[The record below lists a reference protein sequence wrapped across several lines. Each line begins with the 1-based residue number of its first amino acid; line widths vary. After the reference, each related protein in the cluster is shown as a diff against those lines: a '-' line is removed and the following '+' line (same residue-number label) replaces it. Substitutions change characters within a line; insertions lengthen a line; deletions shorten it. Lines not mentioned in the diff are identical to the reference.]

1 MQSAIHE
8 GYEYQ
13 DYFTVSIILQLM
25 LRQTDAEIIIDRK
38 DFSGDKFDDLKVKTP
53 NGTTEFQI
61 KYSDDESSH
70 KLTKNDFA
78 NGNGHDIAL
87 CDLFASWKTRKESEN
102 DTQIKLCLAWNRP
115 TDDDPITEF
124 LKPIQEQTLPFSIAA
139 YSFDGEVFWPVEN
152 LPPKTWRKFN
162 LAIKS
167 GLIAR
172 EDFLSFCNEFTIILE
187 MPKASLDLKN
197 PGGIENVIIR
207 QVEKLGVGIYPNDG
221 LNAEDVIYKLA
232 TEVKH
237 SRAMGNRL
245 YTNTLMGRLGFIMD
259 YGKFDQRFPVDSAH
273 KVILD
278 DEIERLHGTIRDSK
292 RVIITGNPGSGKS
305 WLVDEYIDKLEN
317 GDSKVIHYNCFQS
330 LQDTNS
336 LERIRVTSLYGNL
349 VSQIVEQCPELV
361 EHKNTILGADKAEL
375 ENLLRLIE
383 EEFYLV
389 VDGLDHISRE
399 YDLHKDLIS
408 RSETEIISELLGIH
422 FPDNCYVIIASQP
435 IDVLDKFKDNNYCV
449 FEIEPWGI
457 KQAKSLMT
465 TFQIT
470 DDIIKDDDS
479 SLISEYLFK
488 KSQGNALYLGYILRQ
503 LRNSNVNK
511 ELIDEIPDYDISLS
525 EYYSYLYKKVHN
537 NRTVNALCGADFYLS
552 LDDLME
558 ITGDGEFVECDIS
571 VLQPLLIENILS
583 GGFSIYHESFRRFVL
598 SSLKDKKVDL
608 ERNVY
613 GILADWLQEKPFF
626 EFDKSFYYLT
636 ELLYKVKRDDE
647 NTALIEKEF
656 VLKSVSEGYSRKRI
670 RMNLNCIIR
679 SAGRTRNLVALVTA
693 GELLAMLDDMNE
705 FESTGE
711 EYFQAICDIKGAFK
725 LNQLMQIDGKPTFDK
740 NIGQLA
746 CYISS
751 KAGITPWWELYL
763 DTDAKQYK
771 IEDFKYYFRY
781 YLDEQGV
788 GIIPKLME
796 GIEKENV
803 SIRNQCIEI
812 AYDELQDY
820 IEFDEIASIAEEQQL
835 IHWKSYLSYIETGY
849 YLKNDVSFEAA
860 IDNWEKIKKMKMPGE
875 EDIGIFKELFSQ
887 VYYLAEQGD
896 RKTIEVVFADCKNIN
911 WFYNWIIYS
920 IKMAELCAHTAQ
932 MDSKSICESAITN
945 LELLL
950 QDTEVFKGKPR
961 TCDLYFL
968 QNELTRSY
976 ERAVELINKNGTVED
991 LEKALGILE
1000 RLDDETGTS
1009 LDHSMGGP
1017 LTDAEFLRLISC
1029 FLTIDNYGIVKPYLL
1044 RTQEKI
1050 ERNEVYDCIAA
1061 AKLRFVSLI
1070 SKYNQAEALEYFDLC
1085 TRYLVAYGFHKDI
1098 ILKQIMDSYNI
1109 FFESVAGNPEEERD
1123 IITKM
1128 TIALW
1133 NHTDGRE
1140 TKHFL
1145 NHWFDELLGTDSSYA
1160 LAFLSGLQ
1168 IKNGKSWVVECML
1181 CSAIEKYCNDSS
1193 YLDIVIG
1200 LIESLPNDTSSRII
1214 DAATSVFR
1222 ILERRFEETSN
1233 DEKLLIKWRMNE
1245 LVINIVSRF
1254 NILDSPWPDNDSWK
1268 DESIKEFLLTVESA
1282 GFDVSQYIEYF
1293 HIKKS
1298 DDMDNNDGKKT
1309 VDVFEDNQTH
1319 FEASTPEDAK
1329 KWFETHNLIERDIQ
1343 DICEFL
1349 KNYQNDKDT
1358 LLDILRFIITRIGG
1372 WRYSKKC
1379 KDIVLQIIGQL
1390 ELDNREMS
1398 EMHMLMYLYSY
1409 EWGSSLI
1416 DKDEFVN
1423 SIRLS
1428 LDVARDTFY
1437 GELPEVIISH
1447 SGRITKGLLDALFA
1461 IDFEKDSIITIW
1473 RNAFDIMKLRF
1484 PNLDQYP
1491 IDNVWEETDEL
1502 LGLRNCML
1510 MRFIDGGK
1518 ESFLAAYAYLANAA
1532 EEENYSKFT
1541 ESIVFCLEHYEQY
1554 NLVTQIAIADLV
1566 RCYGYRLK
1574 DLNIDRM
1581 INAINAVYPTGNLLL
1596 DVVFSEFTIYK
1607 SFLFKYPDK
1616 HVPDYMEQEDV
1627 EFYLAEQLYD
1637 LGKEKTREGNDEYA
1651 KNSVYRDPIMQVVD
1665 TCGINYVELYEELH
1679 ASRKLNDKIQD
1690 FVGGSSKVPEKNT
1703 VYKSYVIQYA
1713 LHTII
1718 EKAFLDR
1725 KPELIPQNLLRLMPD
1740 YQGMYRL
1747 FKCREMQPANH
1758 LYDKNNSCEP
1768 LLKNNEDEYILIGCS
1783 ETKKHIDYKQA
1794 SFVFAYQ
1801 GIVVGGE
1808 EDEEHQ
1814 IPFRQYLATAVE
1826 KGEIYTI
1833 SDNSESLIDFIRTLD
1848 RELEDEDYL
1857 WPGMPVSKLLNVHIE
1872 FDFLHGRY
1880 IAVNQENDIVFIM
1893 KKWSSSYKDDSEY
1906 PGNAIPL
1913 YSGTELYIKKEYIG
1927 TLEQR
1932 FGTLMMKT
1940 CVQSYTQTY

>member
-13 DYFTVSIILQLM
+13 DYFTVSIILQL
-25 LRQTDAEIIIDRK
+25 LLHQTDAEIIIDRK

-53 NGTTEFQI
+53 NGITEFQI
-61 KYSDDESSH
+61 KYSDDERSH
-70 KLTKNDFA
+70 KLTKDDFA
-78 NGNGHDIAL
+78 NGNGHDTAL
-87 CDLFASWKTRKESEN
+87 CDLFSSWKTRKESEN

-115 TDDDPITEF
+115 TDDDPIIEF
-124 LKPIQEQTLPFSIAA
+124 LKPIQEQALPFLITA

-162 LAIKS
+162 LAIRS
-167 GLIAR
+167 GLITR
-172 EDFLSFCNEFTIILE
+172 EDFLSFCNELTIILE

-207 QVEKLGVGIYPNDG
+207 QAEKLGVGIYPNNN
-221 LNAEDVIYKLA
+221 LTLEDVIYKLA
-232 TEVKH
+232 AEVKH

-245 YTNTLMGRLGFIMD
+245 NTNALLGRLGLIMD

-273 KVILD
+273 QIILG
-278 DEIERLHGTIRDSK
+278 DEIERLHREIRNSK

-305 WLVDEYIDKLEN
+305 WLVNEYIDKLKN
-317 GDSKVIHYNCFQS
+317 DDCKVIHYNCFQS

-336 LERIRVTSLYGNL
+336 LERICVDSLYGNL
-349 VSQIVEQCPELV
+349 IWQIVEQCPELV
-361 EHKNTILGADKAEL
+361 ENKKTIFGADKEEL
-375 ENLLRLIE
+375 ENLLCFID
-383 EEFYLV
+383 EEFYLI

-399 YDLHKDLIS
+399 YELHKDLIS
-408 RSETEIISELLGIH
+408 RSETEIISELLEIH
-422 FPDNCYVIIASQP
+422 FPDNCHVLISSQP
-435 IDVLDKFKDNNYCV
+435 IDELEGFKDKNYCV

-457 KQAKSLMT
+457 EQVKSLMA
-465 TFQIT
+465 TFRVI
-470 DDIIKDDDS
+470 DDIIGDDDIL
-479 SLISEYLFK
+479 LISAYLLK
-488 KSQGNALYLGYILRQ
+488 KSQGNALYLSYILRQ
-503 LRNSNVNK
+503 LRNLDVNK
-511 ELIDEIPDYDISLS
+511 ELIDKIPDYDIGLS
-525 EYYSYLYKKVHN
+525 KYYSYLYTKVRN

-552 LDDLME
+552 LDDLKE
-558 ITGDGEFVECDIS
+558 ITGDGEFVEHDIS
-571 VLQPLLIENILS
+571 KLHPLLNENTLS

-598 SSLKDKKVDL
+598 SLLKEKKVDL

-636 ELLYKVKRDDE
+636 ELLYKIKRDVE

-670 RMNLNCIIR
+670 RTNLNCIIR
-679 SAGRTRNLVALVTA
+679 SAGRIRNLIALVTA

-705 FESTGE
+705 FESTGA
-711 EYFQAICDIKGAFK
+711 EYFQAICDIKGASK
-725 LNQLMQIDGKPTFDK
+725 LNQLMQIDGEPTFDK
-740 NIGQLA
+740 NTGRLA

-763 DTDAKQYK
+763 DTDARQYK

-781 YLDEQGV
+781 HLDEQGV
-788 GIIPKLME
+788 NIIPKLME
-796 GIEKENV
+796 GIEKEDV
-803 SIRNQCIEI
+803 SIRKQCIEI

-820 IEFDEIASIAEEQQL
+820 IGFDEIASIAEEQQL

-849 YLKNDVSFEAA
+849 YPQSDVSYKIA
-860 IDNWEKIKKMKMPGE
+860 IKNWEKIKKLKVPGE
-875 EDIGIFKELFSQ
+875 EDIRFFKELFSQ
-887 VYYLAEQGD
+887 VYYLTKQGD
-896 RKTIEVVFADCKNIN
+896 RKIIEAVITDCENTN

-920 IKMAELCAHTAQ
+920 IKMAELCAHAVQ
-932 MDSKSICESAITN
+932 MNSKSICESAITN

-950 QDTEVFKGKPR
+950 QDTEVFKGEPR

-976 ERAVELINKNGTVED
+976 EQAIELIVQNGTVEN

-1009 LDHSMGGP
+1009 FDHSMGGP
-1017 LTDAEFLRLISC
+1017 LTDAEFLKLIFH
-1029 FLTIDNYGIVKPYLL
+1029 FLTIDNYKIVKPYLL
-1044 RTQEKI
+1044 RTQNKI
-1050 ERNEVYDCIAA
+1050 EKKEVYDCIAA

-1070 SKYNQAEALEYFDLC
+1070 SKYNRPEALEYFDMC

-1098 ILKQIMDSYNI
+1098 ILEQIMDSYEI

-1123 IITKM
+1123 TITKM
-1128 TIALW
+1128 SIALW

-1145 NHWFDELLGTDSSYA
+1145 NRWFNKLLKTDPRYA
-1160 LAFLSGLQ
+1160 LAFLSEFQ
-1168 IKNGKSWVVECML
+1168 IKYGKGWVVERML
-1181 CSAIEKYCNDSS
+1181 CSAIERYCNDSC

-1200 LIESLPNDTSSRII
+1200 LIESLPNDTSPRII
-1214 DAATSVFR
+1214 AAATSVFR
-1222 ILERRFEETSN
+1222 TLEQMCIGTDDDKRLR
-1233 DEKLLIKWRMNE
+1233 IKCRMNE
-1245 LVINIVSRF
+1245 LVINVVSRF

-1268 DESIKEFLLTVESA
+1268 DGSIKDFLLTVESE

-1293 HIKKS
+1293 HIKKAN
-1298 DDMDNNDGKKT
+1298 DTNNKDGEKK
-1309 VDVFEDNQTH
+1309 VHVFENNQTH
-1319 FEASTPEDAK
+1319 FEALTLEDAK
-1329 KWFETHNLIERDIQ
+1329 KWFETHDLIERDIQ
-1343 DICEFL
+1343 DICGFL
-1349 KNYQNDKDT
+1349 EDYQDDKDA
-1358 LLDILRFIITRIGG
+1358 LLGILKFIITKAGG
-1372 WRYSKKC
+1372 WSYSQRH
-1379 KDIVLQIIGQL
+1379 KDIILQIIERLG
-1390 ELDNREMS
+1390 LDDKEMS
-1398 EMHMLMYLYSY
+1398 EIHMLMYLYSY

-1416 DKDEFVN
+1416 DKDEFIN

-1428 LDVARDTFY
+1428 SDVGRDTFY
-1437 GELPEVIISH
+1437 RELPEVIISH
-1447 SGRITKGLLDALFA
+1447 SGRVTKGLLDALFA
-1461 IDFEKDSIITIW
+1461 IGFDKGSITTIW
-1473 RNAFDIMKLRF
+1473 QSVYNIMKLRF

-1491 IDNVWEETDEL
+1491 IDNVLEEKNEL
-1502 LGLRNCML
+1502 LGLRNCLL
-1510 MRFIDGGK
+1510 MRFIDEGK
-1518 ESFLAAYAYLANAA
+1518 ESFLATYAYLANAA
-1532 EEENYSKFT
+1532 EEENYSAFT
-1541 ESIVFCLEHYEQY
+1541 ESIVFCLAHYEQY

-1596 DVVFSEFTIYK
+1596 DVIFSEFTIYK
-1607 SFLFKYPDK
+1607 NFLLRSSDK
-1616 HVPDYMEQEDV
+1616 HAPDYMEQEDI

-1637 LGKEKTREGNDEYA
+1637 LGKEEPRKGFDEYA
-1651 KNSVYRDPIMQVVD
+1651 ENSIYRDPVMQVVN
-1665 TCGINYVELYEELH
+1665 TCGINYAELYEKLH
-1679 ASRKLNDKIQD
+1679 ASRKLNKKMQD
-1690 FVGGSSKVPEKNT
+1690 FVGGESKIPEANT

-1718 EKAFLDR
+1718 EKAFWDR

-1747 FKCREMQPANH
+1747 FKCRDMQPKNH
-1758 LYDKNNSCEP
+1758 LYEKDNSCEP
-1768 LLKNNEDEYILIGCS
+1768 FFINSEDEYILIGRS
-1783 ETKKHIDYKQA
+1783 EIRKRIDYHQVSLA
-1794 SFVFAYQ
+1794 FAYQ
-1801 GIVVGGE
+1801 GIAGA
-1808 EDEEHQ
+1808 DAEEHQ
-1814 IPFRQYLATAVE
+1814 NPFQQCLATTVE
-1826 KGEIYTI
+1826 EGEIYMI
-1833 SDNSESLIDFIRTLD
+1833 SDNSEALISFISTLD
-1848 RELEDEDYL
+1848 RELEDEEYL
-1857 WPGMPVSKLLNVHIE
+1857 WPGMLVSKLLNVHIE

-1880 IAVNQENDIVFIM
+1880 IAVNKENDIVFIM
-1893 KKWSSSYKDDSEY
+1893 KKWSSSYKGDSEY

-1940 CVQSYTQTY
+1940 YVQSYPQTY

>member
-53 NGTTEFQI
+53 NSFTEFQI

-70 KLTKNDFA
+70 KLTKDDFA
-78 NGNGHDIAL
+78 NGNGHDTAL
-87 CDLFASWKTRKESEN
+87 CDLFASWKMRKESEN

-115 TDDDPITEF
+115 LDDDPIVEF
-124 LKPIQEQTLPFSIAA
+124 LKSIQDQSLPFSTVAFV
-139 YSFDGEVFWPVEN
+139 FDGNLFWPEGK

-162 LAIKS
+162 TAIKA
-167 GLIAR
+167 GYIDR
-172 EDFLSFCNEFTIILE
+172 EDFLSFCNELTIILE

-245 YTNTLMGRLGFIMD
+245 YTNTLIGRLGFIMD

-273 KVILD
+273 KVILN

-317 GDSKVIHYNCFQS
+317 DDSNVIHYNCFQS

-361 EHKNTILGADKAEL
+361 EYKNTTFGADKAEL
-375 ENLLRLIE
+375 ENLLRHIG

-408 RSETEIISELLGIH
+408 RSETEIISELLEIH

-435 IDVLDKFKDNNYCV
+435 IDALDKFKDNSYCV
-449 FEIEPWGI
+449 FEIIPWGI
-457 KQAKSLMT
+457 KQVKSLMA

-470 DDIIKDDDS
+470 DDTIKDGDGS
-479 SLISEYLFK
+479 SISEYLLK
-488 KSQGNALYLGYILRQ
+488 KSQGNALYLNYILRQ

-511 ELIDEIPDYDISLS
+511 ELIDGIPDYDISLS

-552 LDDLME
+552 LGDLME
-558 ITGDGEFVECDIS
+558 ITGDGEFVERDIS
-571 VLQPLLIENILS
+571 VLHPLLIENILS
-583 GGFSIYHESFRRFVL
+583 GGFSIYHESFRRFML
-598 SSLKDKKVDL
+598 SLLKEKKVDL

-613 GILADWLQEKPFF
+613 GIIADWLQQKPFF
-626 EFDKSFYYLT
+626 EFDKSYYYLT
-636 ELLYKVKRDDE
+636 ELLYKIKRDVA
-647 NTALIEKEF
+647 NTALIETEF

-679 SAGRTRNLVALVTA
+679 SAGRSRNLVALVTA

-711 EYFQAICDIKGAFK
+711 EYFQAICDIKGASK
-725 LNQLMQIDGKPTFDK
+725 LNQLMQINGEPTFDK
-740 NIGQLA
+740 NTGRLA

-820 IEFDEIASIAEEQQL
+820 IEFKEIASIAEEQQL

-849 YLKNDVSFEAA
+849 YLKNDVSFEAV
-860 IDNWEKIKKMKMPGE
+860 IGNWEKIKKMKMPGE

-896 RKTIEVVFADCKNIN
+896 RKAIEAVLADCKNIN

-920 IKMAELCAHTAQ
+920 IKMAELCAYTAQ

-950 QDTEVFKGKPR
+950 QDTEVFKGEPR

-976 ERAVELINKNGTVED
+976 KRAVELIVKNGTVEE

-1009 LDHSMGGP
+1009 FDHSMGGP
-1017 LTDAEFLRLISC
+1017 LTDAEFLKLISC
-1029 FLTIDNYGIVKPYLL
+1029 FLTIDNYRIVKPYLL

-1070 SKYNQAEALEYFDLC
+1070 SKYNQTEALEYFDLC

-1098 ILKQIMDSYNI
+1098 ILEQIMDSYNI

-1123 IITKM
+1123 TITKM

-1145 NHWFDELLGTDSSYA
+1145 NRWFDKLLKTDSRYA
-1160 LAFLSGLQ
+1160 LSFLSGLQ
-1168 IKNGKSWVVECML
+1168 IKYGKSWVVERML
-1181 CSAIEKYCNDSS
+1181 CSAIEKYCNNSG

-1200 LIESLPNDTSSRII
+1200 LIESLPNDTSPRII

-1222 ILERRFEETSN
+1222 TLEQMCIGTN
-1233 DEKLLIKWRMNE
+1233 YDERLRIKRRMNE
-1245 LVINIVSRF
+1245 LVINVVSRF
-1254 NILDSPWPDNDSWK
+1254 NILDTPWPDSDSWK
-1268 DESIKEFLLTVESA
+1268 DGSIKEFLLTVESA

-1293 HIKKS
+1293 RIKKA
-1298 DDMDNNDGKKT
+1298 DDTDNKDGKKT

-1329 KWFETHNLIERDIQ
+1329 KWFEAHDLIERDIQ
-1343 DICEFL
+1343 NICEFL
-1349 KNYQNDKDT
+1349 ENYQNDKDT
-1358 LLDILRFIITRIGG
+1358 LLEILRFIITKAGG
-1372 WRYSKKC
+1372 WRYSQKRKNT
-1379 KDIVLQIIGQL
+1379 VLQIIGRL
-1390 ELDNREMS
+1390 KLDDIEMS
-1398 EMHMLMYLYSY
+1398 EVHMLMYLYSY

-1416 DKDEFVN
+1416 DKDEFLN
-1423 SIRLS
+1423 SIRRS
-1428 LDVARDTFY
+1428 SDVACDTFY
-1437 GELPEVIISH
+1437 RELPEVIILH
-1447 SGRITKGLLDALFA
+1447 SGRITKGLLDAFFA
-1461 IDFEKDSIITIW
+1461 IGFDKDSIITIW
-1473 RNAFDIMKLRF
+1473 RSVFDIMKLRF

-1491 IDNVWEETDEL
+1491 IDNVLEEMDEL
-1502 LGLRNCML
+1502 LGLRNCLL

-1532 EEENYSKFT
+1532 EEENYSEFT

-1574 DLNIDRM
+1574 DLNIYRM

-1690 FVGGSSKVPEKNT
+1690 FVGGSSKVLEKNT

-1713 LHTII
+1713 LHRII

-1725 KPELIPQNLLRLMPD
+1725 NPELIPQNLLRLMPD

-1747 FKCREMQPANH
+1747 FKCREMQPQNH

-1768 LLKNNEDEYILIGCS
+1768 FLKNNEDEYILIGCS
-1783 ETKKHIDYKQA
+1783 EIRKRIDYQQA
-1794 SFVFAYQ
+1794 SLVFAYQ
-1801 GIVVGGE
+1801 GIVGE
-1808 EDEEHQ
+1808 DDEEYQ
-1814 IPFRQYLATAVE
+1814 NPFQQCLATAVE
-1826 KGEIYTI
+1826 KGESYKI
-1833 SDNSESLIDFIRTLD
+1833 SDNSKSLIDFIRTLD

-1857 WPGMPVSKLLNVHIE
+1857 WPGMSVSKLLNVHIE

-1893 KKWSSSYKDDSEY
+1893 KKWSSSYKGDSEF

-1927 TLEQR
+1927 MLEQQ

>member
-1 MQSAIHE
+1 
-8 GYEYQ
+8 
-13 DYFTVSIILQLM
+13 M
-25 LRQTDAEIIIDRK
+25 LRYTDVEIIIDRK

-53 NGTTEFQI
+53 NSTTEFQI

-70 KLTKNDFA
+70 KLTKDDFA
-78 NGNGHDIAL
+78 NGNGHDTAL
-87 CDLFASWKTRKESEN
+87 CDLFASWKRRKESEY

-115 TDDDPITEF
+115 TDDDPIAEF
-124 LKPIQEQTLPFSIAA
+124 LKPIQEQTLPFSVAA
-139 YSFDGEVFWPVEN
+139 YLFDGEVFWPVDN

-167 GLIAR
+167 GLIDR
-172 EDFLSFCNEFTIILE
+172 EDFLSFCNELTIILE
-187 MPKASLDLKN
+187 MPKASLNLKN
-197 PGGIENVIIR
+197 PGALENVIIR
-207 QVEKLGVGIYPNDG
+207 QVEKLGVGIYPNDA
-221 LNAEDVIYKLA
+221 LNVEDVIYKLA

-245 YTNTLMGRLGFIMD
+245 YTNILVGRLGLIMD

-273 KVILD
+273 QIILG
-278 DEIERLHGTIRDSK
+278 DEIERLHRVIRDSK
-292 RVIITGNPGSGKS
+292 RVIIAGNPGSGKS

-317 GDSKVIHYNCFQS
+317 DDSKVIHYNCFQS

-336 LERIRVTSLYGNL
+336 LERICVTSLYGNL

-361 EHKNTILGADKAEL
+361 EHKNTTFGADKAEL
-375 ENLLRLIE
+375 ENLLRLIG

-399 YDLHKDLIS
+399 YELHKDLIS
-408 RSETEIISELLGIH
+408 RSETEIISELLEIH
-422 FPDNCYVIIASQP
+422 FPDNCYVIISSQP
-435 IDVLDKFKDNNYCV
+435 IDEIEEFKGKNYSV

-457 KQAKSLMT
+457 EQVKSLMA
-465 TFQIT
+465 TFQINDDT
-470 DDIIKDDDS
+470 IEDDDI
-479 SLISEYLFK
+479 SLISAYLLK
-488 KSQGNALYLGYILRQ
+488 KSQGNALYLSYILRQ
-503 LRNSNVNK
+503 LRNLDVNK
-511 ELIDEIPDYDISLS
+511 ELIDEIPDYDINMSK
-525 EYYSYLYKKVHN
+525 YYSYLYTKVRN

-558 ITGDGEFVECDIS
+558 ITGDGEFVEQDIS
-571 VLQPLLIENILS
+571 VLHPLLIENILS

-598 SSLKDKKVDL
+598 ASLKDKKVDL

-636 ELLYKVKRDDE
+636 ELLYKIKRDVE
-647 NTALIEKEF
+647 NIALIEKEF
-656 VLKSVSEGYSRKRI
+656 VFKSVSEGYSRKRI

-711 EYFQAICDIKGAFK
+711 EYFQAICDIKGASK
-725 LNQLMQIDGKPTFDK
+725 LNQLMQIDGKPTFDR
-740 NIGQLA
+740 NTGRLA

-763 DTDAKQYK
+763 DTDIKQYK

-781 YLDEQGV
+781 HLDEQGV
-788 GIIPKLME
+788 SIIPRFME
-796 GIEKENV
+796 AIEKEKG

-835 IHWKSYLSYIETGY
+835 THWKNYLSYIETGFY
-849 YLKNDVSFEAA
+849 PQSDVSIEVT
-860 IDNWEKIKKMKMPGE
+860 IGNWEKIKTLKMPGE
-875 EDIGIFKELFSQ
+875 EDIRIFKELFSQ
-887 VYYLAEQGD
+887 IYYLAGQGD
-896 RKTIEVVFADCKNIN
+896 RKAIETVCADCENIN

-920 IKMAELCAHTAQ
+920 VKMAELCAHKAQ
-932 MDSKSICESAITN
+932 MDSKTICESAIAN

-950 QDTEVFKGKPR
+950 QDTEAFKGEPR

-976 ERAVELINKNGTVED
+976 ERAVELIVQNGTVED
-991 LEKALGILE
+991 LEKTLGILE

-1009 LDHSMGGP
+1009 FDHSMGGP
-1017 LTDAEFLRLISC
+1017 LTDAEFLRLISR
-1029 FLTIDNYGIVKPYLL
+1029 FLTIDNYEIVKPYLL

-1050 ERNEVYDCIAA
+1050 EKNEVYDCIAA

-1098 ILKQIMDSYNI
+1098 ILEQIMDSYNI
-1109 FFESVAGNPEEERD
+1109 FFESVTENPEEERD
-1123 IITKM
+1123 TITKM

-1145 NHWFDELLGTDSSYA
+1145 NHWFDKLLKTDSRYA
-1160 LAFLSGLQ
+1160 LAFLFGLQ
-1168 IKNGKSWVVECML
+1168 IKYGKSWVVERML
-1181 CSAIEKYCNDSS
+1181 CSAIEKYCNNSG

-1200 LIESLPNDTSSRII
+1200 LIESLPNDTSPRII
-1214 DAATSVFR
+1214 DAATSVFKT
-1222 ILERRFEETSN
+1222 LEQMCIGTDD
-1233 DEKLLIKWRMNE
+1233 DERLWIKRRMNE
-1245 LVINIVSRF
+1245 LIINVVSRF
-1254 NILDSPWPDNDSWK
+1254 NILDTPWPDSDSWK

-1293 HIKKS
+1293 RIKKAN
-1298 DDMDNNDGKKT
+1298 DADNKDGKKT
-1309 VDVFEDNQTH
+1309 VDVFEDKQTH

-1329 KWFETHNLIERDIQ
+1329 KWFETHDLIERDIQ

-1349 KNYQNDKDT
+1349 ENYQNDKDT
-1358 LLDILRFIITRIGG
+1358 LLEILRFIITRTGG
-1372 WRYSKKC
+1372 WRYSQKR
-1379 KDIVLQIIGQL
+1379 KDTVLQITERL
-1390 ELDNREMS
+1390 KLDDKEMS
-1398 EMHMLMYLYSY
+1398 EVHMLMYLYSY

-1416 DKDEFVN
+1416 DKDEFLN
-1423 SIRLS
+1423 SIQLS
-1428 LDVARDTFY
+1428 SDVARDTFY
-1437 GELPEVIISH
+1437 RELPEVIISH
-1447 SGRITKGLLDALFA
+1447 SGRITKGILDALFA
-1461 IDFEKDSIITIW
+1461 YGFDKDSIITIW
-1473 RNAFDIMKLRF
+1473 RSAFDIMKLRF

-1491 IDNVWEETDEL
+1491 IDNVLEETDEL
-1502 LGLRNCML
+1502 LGLRNCLL

-1532 EEENYSKFT
+1532 EEEDYSEFT

-1574 DLNIDRM
+1574 DLNIARM

-1607 SFLFKYPDK
+1607 IFLLKCPDK
-1616 HVPDYMEQEDV
+1616 HAPDYMEQEDI

-1637 LGKEKTREGNDEYA
+1637 LGKEKTREGSDEYA
-1651 KNSVYRDPIMQVVD
+1651 ENSVYRDPIMQVLN
-1665 TCGINYVELYEELH
+1665 TCGINYIEIYEKLH
-1679 ASRKLNDKIQD
+1679 ASRKLNDKMRN
-1690 FVGGSSKVPEKNT
+1690 FVGGASKIPETNT

-1713 LHTII
+1713 LHAII

-1725 KPELIPQNLLRLMPD
+1725 KPELIPHNLLRLMPD

-1747 FKCREMQPANH
+1747 FKCRVLQPENH

-1783 ETKKHIDYKQA
+1783 ETRKHIDYKQA
-1794 SFVFAYQ
+1794 SLVFAYQ
-1801 GIVVGGE
+1801 GIVRE
-1808 EDEEHQ
+1808 DDEEHQ
-1814 IPFRQYLATAVE
+1814 NPFQQCLATAVE
-1826 KGEIYTI
+1826 EGEIYMI
-1833 SDNSESLIDFIRTLD
+1833 SDNSEALINFISTLD

-1857 WPGMPVSKLLNVHIE
+1857 WPGMSVSKLLNVHIE
-1872 FDFLHGRY
+1872 FDFRHVRY
-1880 IAVNQENDIVFIM
+1880 IAVNQDNDIVFIM
-1893 KKWSSSYKDDSEY
+1893 KKWSSSYKGDSEY

-1927 TLEQR
+1927 ILEEQ
-1932 FGTLMMKT
+1932 FGKLKMKT

>member
-1 MQSAIHE
+1 MQSPIHE

-25 LRQTDAEIIIDRK
+25 LHQTDAELIIDRK

-53 NGTTEFQI
+53 NGNTEFQI

-70 KLTKNDFA
+70 KLTKDDFA
-78 NGNGHDIAL
+78 NGNGHDTAL
-87 CDLFASWKTRKESEN
+87 CDLFTSWKKRKEYEN

-115 TDDDPITEF
+115 TDDDPIAEF
-124 LKPIQEQTLPFSIAA
+124 LKPIQEQTLPFSVAA
-139 YSFDGEVFWPVEN
+139 YSFDGEVFWPVEK
-152 LPPKTWRKFN
+152 LPPKKWRKFN
-162 LAIKS
+162 TAIKS
-167 GLIAR
+167 GLINR
-172 EDFLSFCNEFTIILE
+172 EDFLSFCNELTIILE

-197 PGGIENVIIR
+197 PGALENVIIR
-207 QVEKLGVGIYPNDG
+207 QVEKLGVGIYPNHA
-221 LNAEDVIYKLA
+221 LNVEDVIYKLA

-245 YTNTLMGRLGFIMD
+245 YTNILVGRLGLIMD
-259 YGKFDQRFPVDSAH
+259 YGKFDQRFPVDSTH
-273 KVILD
+273 QIILG
-278 DEIERLHGTIRDSK
+278 DEIERLHRVIRDSK
-292 RVIITGNPGSGKS
+292 RVIIVGNPGSGKS
-305 WLVDEYIDKLEN
+305 WLVDEYIDKLKSE
-317 GDSKVIHYNCFQS
+317 DSKVVHYNCFQS

-336 LERIRVTSLYGNL
+336 LERIRVASLYGNL

-361 EHKNTILGADKAEL
+361 AHKNTIFGADKAEL
-375 ENLLRLIE
+375 ENLLCFID

-399 YDLHKDLIS
+399 YELHKDIIS
-408 RSETEIISELLGIH
+408 HSETEIISELLEIH
-422 FPDNCYVIIASQP
+422 FPDNCYVIISSQP
-435 IDVLDKFKDNNYCV
+435 IDEMEEFKGKNYSV

-457 KQAKSLMT
+457 EQAKSLMA
-465 TFQIT
+465 TFQISDDT
-470 DDIIKDDDS
+470 IEDDDIS
-479 SLISEYLFK
+479 SISAYLLK
-488 KSQGNALYLGYILRQ
+488 KSQGNALYLSYILRQ
-503 LRNSNVNK
+503 LRNLDVNK
-511 ELIDEIPDYDISLS
+511 ELIDEIPDYDINLS
-525 EYYSYLYKKVHN
+525 KYYSYLYTKVHN

-558 ITGDGEFVECDIS
+558 ITGDGEFVGQDIS
-571 VLQPLLIENILS
+571 VLHPLLIENILS

-598 SSLKDKKVDL
+598 ASLKDKKVDL

-613 GILADWLQEKPFF
+613 GILADWLQKKPFF

-636 ELLYKVKRDDE
+636 ELQYKIKRDVDNIE
-647 NTALIEKEF
+647 LIEKEF

-670 RMNLNCIIR
+670 RMNLNYIIR

-711 EYFQAICDIKGAFK
+711 EYFQAICDIKGASK
-725 LNQLMQIDGKPTFDK
+725 LNQLMQIDGKPTFDR
-740 NIGQLA
+740 NTGRLA

-781 YLDEQGV
+781 HIDEQGV
-788 GIIPKLME
+788 SIIPKLME
-796 GIEKENV
+796 AIEKEKI

-820 IEFDEIASIAEEQQL
+820 IEFDEIVSIAEEQQL
-835 IHWKSYLSYIETGY
+835 IHWKNYLSYIETGY
-849 YLKNDVSFEAA
+849 YPQSDVSFEVA
-860 IDNWEKIKKMKMPGE
+860 IGNWEKIKTLKMPGE
-875 EDIGIFKELFSQ
+875 EDIRIFKELFSQ
-887 VYYLAEQGD
+887 IYYLAEQGD
-896 RKTIEVVFADCKNIN
+896 RKAIETVCADCENIN

-920 IKMAELCAHTAQ
+920 IKMAELCAHTVQ
-932 MDSKSICESAITN
+932 MDSKTICESAITN

-950 QDTEVFKGKPR
+950 QDTEVFKGEPR

-976 ERAVELINKNGTVED
+976 ERAVELIVQNGTVED

-1009 LDHSMGGP
+1009 FDHSMGGP
-1017 LTDAEFLRLISC
+1017 LTDAEFLRLISR
-1029 FLTIDNYGIVKPYLL
+1029 FLTIDNYEIVKPYLL

-1050 ERNEVYDCIAA
+1050 EKNEVYDCIAA
-1061 AKLRFVSLI
+1061 AKLRFVSII
-1070 SKYNQAEALEYFDLC
+1070 SKYNQSESLEYFDMC

-1123 IITKM
+1123 TITKM

-1145 NHWFDELLGTDSSYA
+1145 NHWFDKLLETDPRYA

-1168 IKNGKSWVVECML
+1168 IKQGKSWVVERML
-1181 CSAIEKYCNDSS
+1181 RSAIEKYCNDSS

-1200 LIESLPNDTSSRII
+1200 LIESLPNDTSPRII

-1222 ILERRFEETSN
+1222 TLEQMCTGTGD
-1233 DEKLLIKWRMNE
+1233 DERLLIKCRMNE
-1245 LVINIVSRF
+1245 LVINVVSRF
-1254 NILDSPWPDNDSWK
+1254 NILDSPWPDSDSWK
-1268 DESIKEFLLTVESA
+1268 DGSIKEFLLTVESA

-1293 HIKKS
+1293 HIKKAN
-1298 DDMDNNDGKKT
+1298 DMENKEDKKT
-1309 VDVFEDNQTH
+1309 VDVFEDNQTR
-1319 FEASTPEDAK
+1319 FEALTPEDAK
-1329 KWFETHNLIERDIQ
+1329 KWFETHDLIERDVQ
-1343 DICEFL
+1343 DICGFL
-1349 KNYQNDKDT
+1349 KNYHNDKDT
-1358 LLDILRFIITRIGG
+1358 LLELLRFIITKSGG
-1372 WRYSKKC
+1372 WSYSQKR
-1379 KDIVLQIIGQL
+1379 KDTVLQIIERL
-1390 ELDNREMS
+1390 ELDDKEMS
-1398 EMHMLMYLYSY
+1398 EVHMLMYLYSY

-1416 DKDEFVN
+1416 DKDEFLN

-1428 LDVARDTFY
+1428 SDVARNTFY
-1437 GELPEVIISH
+1437 SELPEVIISH

-1461 IDFEKDSIITIW
+1461 FGYDKDSIITIW
-1473 RNAFDIMKLRF
+1473 RNVFDIMKLRF

-1491 IDNVWEETDEL
+1491 IDNVLEETDEL
-1502 LGLRNCML
+1502 LGLRNCLL

-1518 ESFLAAYAYLANAA
+1518 ESFLATYAYLANAA
-1532 EEENYSKFT
+1532 EEENYSEFT

-1566 RCYGYRLK
+1566 SCYGYCLK
-1574 DLNIDRM
+1574 DMNIDRM
-1581 INAINAVYPTGNLLL
+1581 INAINAVYPTRNLLL
-1596 DVVFSEFTIYK
+1596 DVIFSEFTVYK
-1607 SFLFKYPDK
+1607 NYLLMCSDK
-1616 HVPDYMEQEDV
+1616 HAPDYMEQEDV

-1637 LGKEKTREGNDEYA
+1637 LGKEEVREGTDEYA
-1651 KNSVYRDPIMQVVD
+1651 ENSVYRDPIMQVLD
-1665 TCGINYVELYEELH
+1665 TCGINYVEIYEKLH
-1679 ASRKLNDKIQD
+1679 ASRRLNDKMRD
-1690 FVGGSSKVPEKNT
+1690 FVGGASKVPETNT

-1713 LHTII
+1713 LHAII
-1718 EKAFLDR
+1718 EKAFFDR
-1725 KPELIPQNLLRLMPD
+1725 EPELIPQTLLLLMPD
-1740 YQGMYRL
+1740 YQGMYKL
-1747 FKCREMQPANH
+1747 FKCRDMQPQNH

-1768 LLKNNEDEYILIGCS
+1768 FLINNEDEYILIGCS
-1783 ETKKHIDYKQA
+1783 EIKKHIDYHQT
-1794 SFVFAYQ
+1794 SLVFAYQ
-1801 GIVVGGE
+1801 GIVGDG
-1808 EDEEHQ
+1808 DEENQ
-1814 IPFRQYLATAVE
+1814 IPFQKYLVTSIE
-1826 KGEIYTI
+1826 KGERYKI
-1833 SDNSESLIDFIRTLD
+1833 SNNLGSLIDFRRTLD
-1848 RELEDEDYL
+1848 SELEDEDYL

-1872 FDFLHGRY
+1872 FDFLNGRY
-1880 IAVNQENDIVFIM
+1880 IAINQENDIVFIM
-1893 KKWSSSYKDDSEY
+1893 KKWSSSYKGDSEY

>member
-1 MQSAIHE
+1 
-8 GYEYQ
+8 
-13 DYFTVSIILQLM
+13 M

-38 DFSGDKFDDLKVKTP
+38 DFSGDKFDDLKVKTS
-53 NGTTEFQI
+53 NSTTEFQI

-70 KLTKNDFA
+70 KLTKDDFA
-78 NGNGHDIAL
+78 NGNGHDTAL

-115 TDDDPITEF
+115 IDDDPIVDF
-124 LKPIQEQTLPFSIAA
+124 LKSIQDQSLPFSTVAFV
-139 YSFDGEVFWPVEN
+139 FDGNLFWPRGK

-162 LAIKS
+162 TAIKE
-167 GLIAR
+167 GYIDR
-172 EDFLSFCNEFTIILE
+172 EDFLSFCNELTIILE

-197 PGGIENVIIR
+197 PGGIENVIIK
-207 QVEKLGVGIYPNDG
+207 QIEKLGIGIYPNNN
-221 LNAEDVIYKLA
+221 LAVEDVIYKLA
-232 TEVKH
+232 AEVKY

-245 YTNTLMGRLGFIMD
+245 NSNALIGRLGLIMD

-273 KVILD
+273 QIILD
-278 DEIERLHGTIRDSK
+278 DEIERLHREIRNSK

-305 WLVDEYIDKLEN
+305 WLVDEYIDKLKN
-317 GDSKVIHYNCFQS
+317 DDSKVIHYNCFQS

-336 LERIRVTSLYGNL
+336 LERIRVASLYGNL

-361 EHKNTILGADKAEL
+361 AHKNTTFGADKSEL
-375 ENLLRLIE
+375 ENLLCFID

-399 YDLHKDLIS
+399 YELRKDFIS
-408 RSETEIISELLGIH
+408 HSETEIISELLEIH
-422 FPDNCYVIIASQP
+422 FPDNCYVIISSQP
-435 IDVLDKFKDNNYCV
+435 IDEMEKFKGKNYSV
-449 FEIEPWGI
+449 FEIKSWGI
-457 KQAKSLMT
+457 EQTKSLMA
-465 TFQIT
+465 TFQVNDGTIE
-470 DDIIKDDDS
+470 DGDIS
-479 SLISEYLFK
+479 SISAYLLK
-488 KSQGNALYLGYILRQ
+488 KSQGNALYLSYILRQ
-503 LRNSNVNK
+503 LRSVDVNK

-525 EYYSYLYKKVHN
+525 KYYSYLYTKIRN

-558 ITGDGEFVECDIS
+558 ITGDGEFVEQDIS
-571 VLQPLLIENILS
+571 VLHPLLIENILS
-583 GGFSIYHESFRRFVL
+583 GGFSVYHESFRRFVL
-598 SSLKDKKVDL
+598 ASLKDKKVDL

-613 GILADWLQEKPFF
+613 GILADWLQKKPFF

-636 ELLYKVKRDDE
+636 ELQYKIKRDFE
-647 NTALIEKEF
+647 NIELIEKEF

-679 SAGRTRNLVALVTA
+679 SAGRTQNLIALVTA

-711 EYFQAICDIKGAFK
+711 EYFQAICDIKGASK
-725 LNQLMQIDGKPTFDK
+725 LNQLMQIDGKPTFDM
-740 NIGQLA
+740 NTGRIA

-751 KAGITPWWELYL
+751 KAGIIPWWELYL
-763 DTDAKQYK
+763 DTEAKEYK
-771 IEDFKYYFRY
+771 SEELKYYYRY

-788 GIIPKLME
+788 SIIPKLME
-796 GIEKENV
+796 AIEKEKG
-803 SIRNQCIEI
+803 SIRNQSIEI

-835 IHWKSYLSYIETGY
+835 IHWKNYLSYIETGY
-849 YLKNDVSFEAA
+849 YSQSEVSVEVA
-860 IDNWEKIKKMKMPGE
+860 IGYWEKIKTLRMPGE
-875 EDIGIFKELFSQ
+875 EDIRIFKELFSQ
-887 VYYLAEQGD
+887 IYYLAEQGD
-896 RKTIEVVFADCKNIN
+896 RKVIETICADCENIN

-920 IKMAELCAHTAQ
+920 VKMTELYAHTAQ
-932 MDSKSICESAITN
+932 MDSKTICESAITN

-950 QDTEVFKGKPR
+950 QDTEVFKGEPR

-968 QNELTRSY
+968 QNELTKSY
-976 ERAVELINKNGTVED
+976 EWAVELIVQNGTVED
-991 LEKALGILE
+991 LEKAMGILE

-1017 LTDAEFLRLISC
+1017 LTDAEFLGLISC
-1029 FLTIDNYGIVKPYLL
+1029 FLTIDNYEIVKPYLL

-1050 ERNEVYDCIAA
+1050 EKNEVYDCIAA
-1061 AKLRFVSLI
+1061 TKLRFVSLI
-1070 SKYNQAEALEYFDLC
+1070 SKYNQSEALEHFDMC
-1085 TRYLVAYGFHKDI
+1085 TRYLVAYGYHKDI
-1098 ILKQIMDSYNI
+1098 ILLQIMDSYNI
-1109 FFESVAGNPEEERD
+1109 FFEAVAGNPEEERD
-1123 IITKM
+1123 TITKM

-1145 NHWFDELLGTDSSYA
+1145 NRWFDKLLKTDPRYA

-1168 IKNGKSWVVECML
+1168 IKFGKSWVVEGML
-1181 CSAIEKYCNDSS
+1181 RSAIEKYCNDLNF
-1193 YLDIVIG
+1193 LDIVIG
-1200 LIESLPNDTSSRII
+1200 LIESLPNDTSPRII
-1214 DAATSVFR
+1214 DAFTSVFKT
-1222 ILERRFEETSN
+1222 LEQMCIGADN
-1233 DEKLLIKWRMNE
+1233 DEKLLIKCRMNE
-1245 LVINIVSRF
+1245 LVINVVSRF

-1268 DESIKEFLLTVESA
+1268 DGSIKEFLLTVESA

-1293 HIKKS
+1293 HIKKAN
-1298 DDMDNNDGKKT
+1298 DMENKEDKKT
-1309 VDVFEDNQTH
+1309 VDVLFDNQTR
-1319 FEASTPEDAK
+1319 FEALTPEDAK
-1329 KWFETHNLIERDIQ
+1329 KWFETHDLIERDVQ
-1343 DICEFL
+1343 NICGFL

-1358 LLDILRFIITRIGG
+1358 LLGLLRFIITKSGG
-1372 WRYSKKC
+1372 WSYSQKR
-1379 KDIVLQIIGQL
+1379 KDTVLQII
-1390 ELDNREMS
+1390 ERLDLDDKEMS
-1398 EMHMLMYLYSY
+1398 EVHMLMYLYSY

-1416 DKDEFVN
+1416 DKDEFLN

-1428 LDVARDTFY
+1428 SDVAHNTFY
-1437 GELPEVIISH
+1437 SELPEVIISH
-1447 SGRITKGLLDALFA
+1447 SGRITKGLLDTLFA
-1461 IDFEKDSIITIW
+1461 FGYDKDSIITIW

-1491 IDNVWEETDEL
+1491 IDNVLEETDEL
-1502 LGLRNCML
+1502 LGLRNCLL

-1518 ESFLAAYAYLANAA
+1518 ESFLATYAYLANAA
-1532 EEENYSKFT
+1532 EEENYSEFT
-1541 ESIVFCLEHYEQY
+1541 ESIVFCLEHYKQY

-1574 DLNIDRM
+1574 DLNINRM
-1581 INAINAVYPTGNLLL
+1581 KNAINAVYPTGNLLL

-1607 SFLFKYPDK
+1607 SFLLKCSDK
-1616 HVPDYMEQEDV
+1616 HAPDYMEQEDI

-1637 LGKEKTREGNDEYA
+1637 LGEEKTREGTDEYA
-1651 KNSVYRDPIMQVVD
+1651 KNSVYRDPIMQVID

-1690 FVGGSSKVPEKNT
+1690 FVGGSSKIPETNT

-1725 KPELIPQNLLRLMPD
+1725 KPELILQNLLRLMPD

-1747 FKCREMQPANH
+1747 FKCREMQPKNH
-1758 LYDKNNSCEP
+1758 LYDKNNLCEP
-1768 LLKNNEDEYILIGCS
+1768 FLKNNEDEYILIGCS
-1783 ETKKHIDYKQA
+1783 ETRKRIDYQQV
-1794 SFVFAYQ
+1794 SLVFAYQ
-1801 GIVVGGE
+1801 GIVGE
-1808 EDEEHQ
+1808 DDEEHQ
-1814 IPFRQYLATAVE
+1814 NPFQQCLATAVE
-1826 KGEIYTI
+1826 EGEIYMI
-1833 SDNSESLIDFIRTLD
+1833 SDNSEALINFISTLD
-1848 RELEDEDYL
+1848 RELEDENYL
-1857 WPGMPVSKLLNVHIE
+1857 CPGMSVSKLLNVHIE
-1872 FDFLHGRY
+1872 FDFWHGRY

-1893 KKWSSSYKDDSEY
+1893 KKWSSSYKGDSEY

-1927 TLEQR
+1927 ILEQQ
-1932 FGTLMMKT
+1932 FGKLKMKT
-1940 CVQSYTQTY
+1940 CVQSYTQPY